1 MTSARLFPSLDQT
14 LRRLWTLSSFTYSL
28 RVFLALGSVMALC
41 WQLGDMSKL
50 TPLFLGII
58 ASALAE
64 TDDSWKGR
72 LQALLVTLVCFT
84 VAALAVELTF
94 SHPWWFVV
102 GLAVSTFGMTM
113 LGAVNQRYATIAT
126 ATLILAIYTMI
137 SIEQRGGVSMGEL
150 WHEPLLLVLGAAWY
164 GIISV
169 IWCAF
174 FSRHPIKLS
183 IAKVFRELGVYL
195 QLKATL
201 FEPLRDMDVEGQRLA
216 LAQQN
221 RRVVEAL
228 NQAKEMIFRRLEHQ
242 NGRSKLNRYL
252 RLYFIAQDI
261 HERASS
267 SHTPYGELAGAFFH
281 HDILFRVQ
289 RLLNQQGQACQAL
302 SKALLLNRPF
312 DHSQSAQALE
322 DLYASLDHLRAQQR
336 SEWLGLLRS
345 LNALADNLATLE
357 ARLAS
362 AYNPDAL
369 AEDEDNSLYDR
380 SPNGWRDVAER
391 IHHHLTPSSPIFR
404 HALRLSV
411 TLTVGYGVL
420 HWIHPTQGYWILLT
434 SVFVCRPSFGAT
446 QRFLRQRIQGT
457 ILGLVAGW
465 ALITLFP
472 AESMQALIA
481 VVAGVAFFATRAR
494 RYTLATAFITLMVLC
509 CFNQVG
515 DGFGLI
521 WPRLFDT
528 LIGAA
533 IAGLAVMLVLPDW
546 QGRSLHQQAAFTLTN
561 SAAYLREIV
570 AQYAQGKRDDLAY
583 RLARRNAHNA
593 DAALATLLGNIQQ
606 EPGHFRRDADIG
618 LRFLVH
624 SHTLLNYLS
633 ALGAHR
639 GETRLDQTQ
648 DKQWLECVES
658 VAVALETLATQ
669 LTQRHP
675 IELDDTQ
682 WEVEANAQDTLA
694 EEAPEDAKRLLQIQL
709 ALICRQLAPLRETS
723 ERLIV
728 GAG

>member
-1 MTSARLFPSLDQT
+1 MPASLDQT

-72 LQALLVTLVCFT
+72 LQALLVTLICFT

-164 GIISV
+164 GVISV
-169 IWCAF
+169 VWCVF

-201 FEPLRDMDVEGQRLA
+201 FEPLRGMDVEGQRLA

-242 NGRSKLNRYL
+242 NGRAKLNRYL

-267 SHTPYGELAGAFFH
+267 SHTPYGELAETFFH

-289 RLLNQQGQACQAL
+289 RLLNQQGQACKAL

-322 DLYASLDHLRAQQR
+322 DLHASLDHLRAQQR

-380 SPNGWRDVAER
+380 SPNGWRDIAER
-391 IHHHLTPSSPIFR
+391 IHQHLTLSSPIFR

-434 SVFVCRPSFGAT
+434 SVFVCRPNFGAT

-546 QGRSLHQQAAFTLTN
+546 QGRNLHQQAAFTLTN

-593 DAALATLLGNIQQ
+593 DAALAALLGNILQ
-606 EPGHFRRDADIG
+606 EPGHFRRDVDIG

-648 DKQWLECVES
+648 DKQLLECVES
-658 VAVALETLATQ
+658 VAAALETLAAQ
-669 LTQRHP
+669 LTERHP
-675 IELDDTQ
+675 IELDDSQ
-682 WEVEANAQDTLA
+682 WEVEANTQDTLA

-709 ALICRQLAPLRETS
+709 ALICRQLGPLSKTS
-723 ERLIV
+723 GKLV
-728 GAG
+728 AGAGP

>member
-1 MTSARLFPSLDQT
+1 MTPARLPTSLDQA
-14 LRRLWTLSSFTYSL
+14 LRRLWTLSSFAYSL
-28 RVFLALGSVMALC
+28 RVFIALGSAMALC
-41 WQLGDMSKL
+41 WQSGEMGRLI
-50 TPLFLGII
+50 PLFLGII

-64 TDDSWKGR
+64 TDDSWQGR
-72 LQALLVTLVCFT
+72 LQALLTTLFCFT
-84 VAALAVELTF
+84 VAALAVELAFT
-94 SHPWWFVV
+94 HPWWFVT
-102 GLAVSTFGMTM
+102 GLAVSTFVMTM

-169 IWCAF
+169 IWCAL

-195 QLKATL
+195 HLKAAL
-201 FEPLRDMDVEGQRLA
+201 FAPLRDVDLEGQRLA

-228 NQAKEMIFRRLEHQ
+228 NHSKEMIFRRLEHQ
-242 NGRSKLNRYL
+242 SGGHRLNRYL

-267 SHTPYGELAGAFFH
+267 SHAPHGKLAETFFH
-281 HDILFRVQ
+281 HDVLFRTQ
-289 RLLNQQGQACQAL
+289 RLLDQQGQACKAL

-312 DHSQSAQALE
+312 DHSQSTQALE
-322 DLYASLDHLRAQQR
+322 DLYASLNHLQSQQR
-336 SEWLGLLRS
+336 TEWRESLRS
-345 LNALADNLATLE
+345 LAALADNLTTLDI
-357 ARLAS
+357 RLTS
-362 AYNPDAL
+362 AHNPEAL
-369 AEDEDNSLYDR
+369 AEDEDNSLHDR
-380 SPNGWRDVAER
+380 SPHGWRDVVER
-391 IHHHLTPSSPIFR
+391 VHHHLTPSSPIFR

-411 TLTVGYGVL
+411 TLVVGYGVL

-446 QRFLRQRIQGT
+446 RRFLRQRIQGT

-472 AESMQALIA
+472 TELVQALIA

-509 CFNQVG
+509 CFNQIG

-533 IAGLAVMLVLPDW
+533 IAGLAVMLILPDW
-546 QGRSLHQQAAFTLTN
+546 QGRNLHRQAASTLVN
-561 SAAYLREIV
+561 SAAYLREITT
-570 AQYAQGKRDDLAY
+570 QYARGKRDDLAY

-593 DAALATLLGNIQQ
+593 DAALATMLGNILQ
-606 EPGHFRRDADIG
+606 EPGHFQRDVDIG
-618 LRFLVH
+618 LRFLVD

-639 GETRLDQTQ
+639 GETHLGRPRDEQL
-648 DKQWLECVES
+648 LEHAEG
-658 VAVALETLATQ
+658 VANALETLASRLAERT
-669 LTQRHP
+669 P
-675 IELDDTQ
+675 IEIDNTQ
-682 WEVEANAQDTLA
+682 WEWNASRLDSLA
-694 EEAPEDAKRLLQIQL
+694 GETREDAKRLLQTQL
-709 ALICRQLAPLRETS
+709 ALICRQLTPLSEAS
-723 ERLIV
+723 ERL
-728 GAG
+728 AGRR